1 MLLCCLV
8 LIFLRHKHQVAIEK
22 ELENALKYNQEDKNH
37 SLFLL
42 RHNCHIT
49 LSKCKVCNLLI

>member
-8 LIFLRHKHQVAIEK
+8 LIFLRHKQQAVIEK

-49 LSKCKVCNLLI
+49 LSEYKVYNLLI